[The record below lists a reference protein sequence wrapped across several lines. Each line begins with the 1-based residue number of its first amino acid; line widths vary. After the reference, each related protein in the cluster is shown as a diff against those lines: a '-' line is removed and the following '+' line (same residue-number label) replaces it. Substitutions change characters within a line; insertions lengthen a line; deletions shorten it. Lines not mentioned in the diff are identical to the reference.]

1 MITRIPASL
10 LLAWLTALTIPFCSS
25 QPQRDPWHHS
35 ASKFR
40 ASYSYSGAALPG
52 DCGII
57 LEVPV
62 CGLGKP
68 DGRDVVCY
76 DDRGRLIL
84 SRALGPGRHNCAV
97 LLCRPEASATRI
109 LAYFAS
115 GQNAA
120 QANITRWTGVL
131 AELRSLPE
139 GPAENFQQVQSL
151 WEKAPQL
158 ALFPVPEFAQVCN
171 PVTSTDRFLLKLR
184 GFSHRPAAL
193 QQDWFV
199 AADDS
204 GYLLL
209 NGELQIER
217 PGQNFVYNSLRGE
230 FKKTL
235 SFPAGLSD
243 LELLGVNFSGT
254 FALAL
259 GKLPGGNKVN
269 AVTMEDFL
277 PRGQAPRLDKI
288 EAKHRDAANP
298 AFHYRHLSYLSLDD
312 ITFTE
317 TEIATSSQQEAVF
330 AFADGIRMQ
339 GNSIR
344 RIFATLTSCP
354 LTVTVKR
361 EEAAGRIDFPEAAP
375 PLRRLHHRDVDYD
388 YFFNL
393 LSGMDFQKVT
403 NQEFLLNCLSFLQ
416 QRQLCPEQ
424 MPLCEALL
432 KSRRLSPAVERLAL
446 TALAR
451 AAAQDQP
458 EKARAAF
465 QKLLEMKQER
475 LDRLEALVE
484 ALDFALFRLR
494 DYRQAERWLNQ
505 YSRSVGRAGERLL
518 TACRFDLALQQGDV
532 ATARRFYNALLEGKE
547 YGEGQRV
554 AAVRGNALQE
564 RIENLLTD
572 DIPLPKLQLI
582 EAAALLRQFG
592 QLDPGSRGNGRFSL
606 LRARILQKR
615 GWLSGALGELEG
627 AILFEP
633 LLPNLPEI
641 EFARAGVYAQAGNA
655 AKAEELYRKVS
666 SEYPNHPVAE
676 QARRKLP

>member
-1 MITRIPASL
+1 MSTRIPVSL
-10 LLAWLTALTIPFCSS
+10 LLAWLTALTIQFCFS
-25 QPQRDPWHHS
+25 QSQRIPWHHS

-40 ASYSYSGAALPG
+40 ANYSYSGTALPD

-76 DDRGRLIL
+76 DERGRLIF
-84 SRALGPGRHNCAV
+84 SRSLGPGRHNCAV
-97 LLCRPEASATRI
+97 LLCRPEASTKRI

-131 AELRSLPE
+131 AELRPLPE
-139 GPAENFQQVQSL
+139 GPGENFQQVQAL

-158 ALFPVPEFAQVCN
+158 ALFPVTEFAQVCN

-184 GFSHRPAAL
+184 GFIHRSEAMK
-193 QQDWFV
+193 QDWFV

-204 GYLLL
+204 GFLLL
-209 NGELQIER
+209 NGELEIER
-217 PGQNFVYNSLRGE
+217 PGQNFVHNSLRGE

-235 SFPAGLSD
+235 SFPAGMSD
-243 LELLGVNFSGT
+243 LELLGVNFSGA
-254 FALAL
+254 FVLAL
-259 GKLPGGNKVN
+259 GKLPGGNQVR
-269 AVTMEDFL
+269 AVTLEDFL
-277 PRGQAPRLDKI
+277 PRGKAPVLDKI

-298 AFHYRHLSYLSLDD
+298 AFHYRHLSYLNLDE

-317 TEIATSSQQEAVF
+317 TEIATSSKQEAVF
-330 AFADGIRMQ
+330 TFADGIKMQ

-344 RIFATLTSCP
+344 RLFATLKSCP
-354 LTVTVKR
+354 LTVTIRR
-361 EEAAGRIDFPEAAP
+361 EEASGRIDFPEFAP
-375 PLRRLHHRDVDYD
+375 PQRRLHHKDEDYD
-388 YFFNL
+388 YFFNI
-393 LSGMDFQKVT
+393 LSGMDFQKVSD
-403 NQEFLLNCLSFLQ
+403 QEFLLNCLSFLQ
-416 QRQLCPEQ
+416 LRPLCPEQ
-424 MPLCEALL
+424 IPICEALL
-432 KSRRLSPAVERLAL
+432 KLRRLSPAAERLAL

-451 AAAQDQP
+451 ASAQDRP
-458 EKARAAF
+458 EKALAAF

-475 LDRLEALVE
+475 MERLEVLVE

-505 YSRSVGRAGERLL
+505 YSRSVGRVGERLL

-532 ATARRFYNALLEGKE
+532 AGAGRFYNALLEGKE
-547 YGEGQRV
+547 YGSGQRV

-564 RIENLLTD
+564 RIENLLAE
-572 DIPLPKLQLI
+572 DIPLPKMQLI

-592 QLDPGSRGNGRFSL
+592 QIDPGSRGNGRFSL

-633 LLPNLPEI
+633 LLPNLPEVD
-641 EFARAGVYAQAGNA
+641 FARAEVYAQAGNA

-676 QARRKLP
+676 KARRKLP